1 MAINVTSLTT
11 SGQTTPTTTTPQ
23 VFAGGS
29 LTFSISATATG
40 GAAITYLWQ
49 VSSNGGVSWNNLP
62 NNGNSS
68 ITVTNIAVTQNGDQI
83 RCELTANSGAG
94 GTQETVYSDTATPN
108 GHAITLTVLTPPQ
121 IFVNDSNQPQYTVA
135 TGSTLNL
142 TVEATVTS
150 TLSQFNNQNSANI
163 DTELTFQW
171 QQSTDNGVTFTNV
184 VLGSNLSV
192 NTTLLAFGTTPES
205 YYKRS
210 TLSLSNIAFSQNLYR
225 YRCLISY
232 TKDGT
237 SASNSP
243 VSTNA
248 VTILV
253 NPQIVV
259 TKQPGQGTDTT
270 SVISYNPAI
279 TGSGRA
285 TLSVTAYTSATSAI
299 SYQWSYTLDQGQ
311 TYIPFETTNPQIGNP
326 PLQLLTGTNSIGPIL
341 ELERL
346 VISNANAV
354 SRYGFRVIISGT
366 AGETAL
372 TSDTA
377 FVNVTQS
384 ASGLITDPVDQS
396 VIEDK
401 YGNVANRSSYPE
413 LTQTATF
420 SAAVDV
426 NAPNGLRG
434 GPITLQW
441 QRKYNGSSTFE
452 NVGVPKIVF
461 GTDDLAGGSTNPN
474 SPGVYDYET
483 VPLRRDLDHLS
494 QYRLSVTYPTGT
506 TGVND
511 TIFSNPATLNVF
523 RTAYIDNNPTSIN
536 AYNRQNGTLVVTAS
550 PSSGTTISYQWQH
563 SSNGSNWFN
572 LPNTVPLSV
581 TSITRS
587 NYTVTVTCASA
598 HGFSAGNLILIEG
611 STDTAYNGTYTV
623 LSTGLSANTFQYTA
637 FSIPS
642 TSPAAGSITVSSA
655 PKYLGALTNTLSI
668 TPIAAENM
676 PRRYF
681 RCIITVP
688 DSLSTVITG
697 TALIT
702 ILTDSFFQ
710 ISSINDR
717 AIFQFNNTSWT
728 VTANSLSLGTV
739 YYQWQKNTVSSAI
752 TSPNWVDI
760 SGANTATYQ
769 IVNAQPA
776 DAGFYRCKVISSGQ
790 TVSQTNAARLTVF
803 PVALNISR
811 NIPTSIT
818 VLENS
823 INTSFTVAATSTNG
837 NIVEYLWEVKPPGS
851 STFQTLP
858 AGYNQSSAAFAVYN
872 LLPLSRTIDNGS
884 VIRCRMNALDVP
896 GFTYS
901 NECTITVD
909 RRFYYFADA
918 ATKTIPVGQEVT
930 FNLQPTFT
938 GDDVPSYQW
947 QSRPNSSAGWTNISG
962 ETNSSYT
969 ILSTNVVAGLNNTE
983 IRCLVTF
990 NQVTTFQYFRN
1001 GSTVIQ
1007 NISPAGTPTPTQT
1020 IVLNVTTAIPRI
1032 TFYSKQRQK
1041 SGAAIGTVICVPKPA
1056 GYVNDPSANT
1066 DDADRWKVAL
1076 TGQTAAGAP
1085 VQGVGANTRPYG
1097 PNDRFPG
1104 FIEMRGQILK
1114 ARDFPELARIMGTQ
1128 YGGTITGTYPTYNIN
1143 DTFRLPSPYGM
1154 KIMGTGNVDNNRAS
1168 ASVVPLYGPNSVS
1181 GGAINIAGSMGGVYN
1196 FEKLP
1201 QLPPGSP
1208 GDGSG
1213 ADGISSDTFTIGTH
1227 RTDGWENCTAS
1238 VETTFNGQ
1246 FTWQVSDN
1254 NGIGERDLGAG
1265 PPHQHIIN
1273 TIRATGGRRGAGGS
1287 GSAAQ
1292 GNGPDGGNI
1301 LDGPEGVPS
1310 PGRTHKHGLSFT
1322 GGTIVYTPP
1331 GGGGDTGGASG
1342 DISYSSPGTYSFVL
1356 PSNVTSFTYSLK
1368 SGAGG
1373 GGGNDNPNPG
1383 APGGSAA
1390 EATGTINNIPPG
1402 TAIAIKIGAGGGGG
1416 TGCAANGAGGTGG
1429 NSGGTGFGG
1438 GTGGTSGSSGCSG
1451 SGGGGGGTSF
1461 MYIET
1466 LGSGANPSGLQRGD
1480 ILVIVGG
1487 GGGGGG
1493 SGHHGGTTSTTY
1505 PGGNA
1510 GGGWASSSINSSI
1523 FYTNQAG
1530 LVFRTY
1536 DGSPTSSVQQSGRTG
1551 QNRNDAGSGTDGGGG
1566 GGGGGGFNGG
1576 PRGTVRL
1583 GCRNN
1588 DCNSNGG
1595 SAGSSAYRSSNHS
1608 GTPSITTAGGAG
1620 TSNTSGAGGSVT
1632 ISYSGATTV
1641 PPTNPGGSNSA
1652 DHGTGIGTNGAA
1664 FLTQTIDLHN
1674 DQTSTAPSMGLSIN
1688 NGQGT
1693 MSTRSRNI
1701 WDSAYTFYLR
1711 NNEVCPMIQP
1721 YFRLKYLIK
1730 AF

>member
-11 SGQTTPTTTTPQ
+11 SGQTTATTTTPQ
-23 VFAGGS
+23 VFSGGS
-29 LTFSISATATG
+29 LTFTVVATATG

-49 VSSNGGVSWNNLP
+49 VSSNGGTTWNNLP

-68 ITVTNIAVTQNGDQI
+68 ITITNIAVTQNGDQI
-83 RCELTANSGAG
+83 RCELKANSGSG
-94 GTQETVYSDTATPN
+94 GIQETVYSDTATPN
-108 GHAITLTVLTPPQ
+108 GHSITLTVLTPPQ
-121 IFVNDSNQPQYTVA
+121 IFVNDSNLRQYTVA
-135 TGSTLNL
+135 TGSSLNL
-142 TVEATVTS
+142 TVEATVISNLT
-150 TLSQFNNQNSANI
+150 QFTNQNSANI

-184 VLGSNLSV
+184 VLGSNISV
-192 NTTLLAFGTTPES
+192 NTTQLAFGTTPES

-210 TLSLSNIAFSQNLYR
+210 TLTLSNIAFSQNLFR

-232 TKDGT
+232 SKDGT

-243 VSTNA
+243 VATDA
-248 VTILV
+248 ITILV

-259 TKQPGQGTDTT
+259 TKQPGTGTDTT
-270 SVISYNPAI
+270 TVISYNPSVAG
-279 TGSGRA
+279 TGRA
-285 TLSVTAYTSATSAI
+285 TLSVTAYTTATSAI
-299 SYQWSYTLDQGQ
+299 TYQWAYTLDQGA
-311 TYIPFETTNPQIGNP
+311 TYINFSTTNPQVGNP
-326 PLQLLTGTNSIGPIL
+326 PFQLLTGTTSTGPIL

-346 VISNANAV
+346 VISNSITS
-354 SRYGFRVIISGT
+354 SRYGFRVTISGS

-377 FVNVTQS
+377 FVTVTQS
-384 ASGLITDPVDQS
+384 ASGLIIDPTDQS

-401 YGNVANRSSYPE
+401 YGNIPSRSTYPE
-413 LTQTATF
+413 IAQTATF
-420 SAAVDV
+420 SASVNV

-441 QRKYNGSSTFE
+441 QRKYSSETVFQ

-461 GTDDLAGGSTNPN
+461 GTDDLAGDSIN
-474 SPGVYDYET
+474 SNNPGVYDYET
-483 VPLRRDLDHLS
+483 VPLRRDIDHLS

-506 TGVND
+506 VAGND

-523 RTAYIDNNPTSIN
+523 RTAYISNNPTSTN
-536 AYNRQNGTLVVTAS
+536 TYNRQNATLALTAS
-550 PSSGTTISYQWQH
+550 PSSGTSISYQWQH
-563 SSNGSNWFN
+563 SSNSLNWFN
-572 LPNTVPLSV
+572 LPNTTPISV
-581 TSITRS
+581 TSISRS
-587 NYTVTVTCASA
+587 NYTVTVTCASS
-598 HGFSAGNLILIEG
+598 HGFSAGSLVLIEG
-611 STDTAYNGTYTV
+611 STDIAYNGTFAV
-623 LSTGLSANTFQYTA
+623 LSTGLTTTSFQYTA
-637 FSIPS
+637 YTIAS
-642 TSPAAGSITVSSA
+642 TSPAAGTITVSSA
-655 PKYLGALTNTLSI
+655 PKYLGTLTDTLSI
-668 TPIAAENM
+668 TPAAAENM
-676 PRRYF
+676 TRRYF
-681 RCIITVP
+681 RCIISVP
-688 DSLSTVITG
+688 DSLSTVISG
-697 TALIT
+697 TALVN
-702 ILTDSFFQ
+702 ILEDSFFQ

-717 AIFQFNNTSWT
+717 AIFQFSNNSWT
-728 VTANSLSLGTV
+728 VTANSLSLQTV

-752 TSPNWVDI
+752 TSPNWVNI
-760 SGANTATYQ
+760 SGANSSTFE
-769 IVNAQPA
+769 IINAQPS
-776 DAGFYRCKVISSGQ
+776 DAGFYRCRLISTGQ
-790 TVSQTNAARLTVF
+790 TISQTNAARLTVF

-811 NIPTSIT
+811 NIPSSIT

-837 NIVEYLWEVKPPGS
+837 NIVEYLWEIKPPGS

-872 LLPLSRTIDNGS
+872 LLPLSRTVDNGS
-884 VIRCRMNALDVP
+884 VIRCRMNATGVP

-918 ATKTIPVGQEVT
+918 ATKVLPIGQEVT

-938 GDDVPSYQW
+938 GDEVPTYQW
-947 QSRPNSSAGWTNISG
+947 QSRPNSSAGWVNISG
-962 ETNSSYT
+962 ETNPTYT
-969 ILSTNVVAGLNNTE
+969 ILASNVVAGLNNTE
-983 IRCLVTF
+983 IRCLITF

-1001 GSTVIQ
+1001 GSTVVQ
-1007 NISPAGTPTPTQT
+1007 NISPAGTQTPTQT
-1020 IVLNVTTAIPRI
+1020 IVLNTTTASPKIS
-1032 TFYSKQRQK
+1032 FYSKQRQK
-1041 SGAAIGTVICVPKPA
+1041 SGAAIGTVICIPKPA

-1066 DDADRWKVAL
+1066 DDVDRWKIAL
-1076 TGQTAAGAP
+1076 TGQSTSGTP
-1085 VQGVGANTRPYG
+1085 VQGVGSSTRPYG

-1128 YGGTITGTYPTYNIN
+1128 YGGTITGTYPSYNTN
-1143 DTFRLPSPYGM
+1143 DTFRLPCPYGM

-1168 ASVVPLYGPNSVS
+1168 ASLVPLYDPSS
-1181 GGAINIAGSMGGVYN
+1181 ITGGAITTAGSMGGVYN

-1213 ADGISSDTFTIGTH
+1213 ADGISTDTFTIGTN

-1238 VETTFNGQ
+1238 VETTFTGQ
-1246 FTWQVSDN
+1246 FTWQVSDSS
-1254 NGIGERDLGAG
+1254 GIGERDLGAG

-1322 GGTIVYTPP
+1322 SDSIVYTPP
-1331 GGGGDTGGASG
+1331 STGGGGGAATG
-1342 DISYSSPGTYSFVL
+1342 DISYSSAGTYSFTL
-1356 PSNVTSFTYSLK
+1356 PTNVTSFTYSIK

-1390 EATGTINNIPPG
+1390 EATGTMNNIPSG
-1402 TAIAIKIGAGGGGG
+1402 SEIVIKIGAGGGGG
-1416 TGCAANGAGGTGG
+1416 TGCAANGAGGGG
-1429 NSGGTGFGG
+1429 GGSGGTGFGG
-1438 GTGGTSGSSGCSG
+1438 GTGGNSGSSGCSG
-1451 SGGGGGGTSF
+1451 SGGGGGGASF
-1461 MYIET
+1461 MYINT

-1493 SGHHGGTTSTTY
+1493 SGHHGGTTATRY
-1505 PGGNA
+1505 PGGDS
-1510 GGGWASSSINSSI
+1510 GSGWASSSINSAS
-1523 FYTNQAG
+1523 FYDNQAA
-1530 LVFRTY
+1530 VDFRDY
-1536 DGSPTSSVQQSGRTG
+1536 DGSTSSSTPQSGRTG

-1566 GGGGGGFNGG
+1566 GGGGGGFQGG
-1576 PRGTVRL
+1576 ARGTVRL
-1583 GCRNN
+1583 GCSNN

-1608 GTPSITTAGGAG
+1608 GTPSITSAGGAG
-1620 TSNTSGAGGSVT
+1620 TSNTGGASGSVT
-1632 ISYSGATTV
+1632 VSYIGATTV
-1641 PPTNPGGSNSA
+1641 PPISPGGFNSA
-1652 DHGTGIGTNGAA
+1652 DHLTGIGTKGAP

-1674 DQTSTAPSMGLSIN
+1674 DATSTAPSMGLSIN

-1721 YFRLKYLIK
+1721 YFRLKYMIK